1 VDPSTE
7 ARIRLG
13 LREAMRNRT
22 TVIIAHRASTIAL
35 ADEIV
40 VLDHGR
46 IAARGRHEEV
56 LAASDVY
63 REIYEHGRFEHT
75 IAEQEVACPTW
86 PRPSRPCP
94 VSGYVT

>member
-1 VDPSTE
+1 
-7 ARIRLG
+7 
-13 LREAMRNRT
+13 MRGRT

-46 IAARGRHEEV
+46 VAARGTHEEV

-63 REIYEHGRFEHT
+63 REIYEHGRFQQT
-75 IAEQEVACPTW
+75 IAEEVA
-86 PRPSRPCP
+86 
-94 VSGYVT
+94 